1 MVTAQFC
8 LVPGRKRFGQ
18 MWSIFVMAEIHD
30 HSEPLPPPWRPPRV
44 APLVSRRKLAWRLII
59 FSSRRW
65 RFRGD
70 KLFSLPPGRSF
81 KNAGKLSSVKHL
93 SETPYIYILRASAAE
108 IEGEVVLQ
116 RKAGLEYWLG
126 SEALLWSVFFCV
138 FVHCLETVWLFW
150 PVRYFCPCRIG

>member
-1 MVTAQFC
+1 MSW
-8 LVPGRKRFGQ
+8 RK
-18 MWSIFVMAEIHD
+18 STTI
-30 HSEPLPPPWRPPRV
+30 SEPLPPPWRPPRI
-44 APLVSRRKLAWRLII
+44 APLGPTTKLAWRLII
-59 FSSRRW
+59 FSSRRG

-70 KLFSLPPGRSF
+70 KLFSLPPDRSF

-93 SETPYIYILRASAAE
+93 SETPYIYILRARAAE
-108 IEGEVVLQ
+108 TEGEVVLQ

-150 PVRYFCPCRIG
+150 PVRYFIFVPVALDKADAVDSGESELAGAV